1 MGISRKAR
9 REIILILLLIACL
22 SFSYFLVFG
31 QGGYLK
37 LKEYRAELRELQL
50 ENLRLRET
58 QKALHQKINRLRND
72 PYEIERLARER
83 YNLARPGDII
93 VTIPKNDRW

>member
-1 MGISRKAR
+1 MEISRKAR
-9 REIILILLLIACL
+9 REIVLIVLLVSCL
-22 SFSYFLVFG
+22 SFTYFLVFG

-58 QKALHQKINRLRND
+58 QKELRLKINRLRND

-93 VTIPKNDRW
+93 VTVPK

>member
-37 LKEYRAELRELQL
+37 LKEYRAELRKLQL
-50 ENLRLRET
+50 ENLRLRES
-58 QKALHQKINRLRND
+58 QRELHLKIDRLRND

-93 VTIPKNDRW
+93 VTVPKSDQR

>member
-93 VTIPKNDRW
+93 VTIPKSDRR

>member
-9 REIILILLLIACL
+9 REIILIFLLTACL
-22 SFSYFLVFG
+22 SFTYFLVFG

-37 LKEYRAELRELQL
+37 LREYRAELRELQL
-50 ENLRLRET
+50 ENLRLRES
-58 QKALHQKINRLRND
+58 QKELHSRINRLRND
-72 PYEIERLARER
+72 PYEIERLAREQ

-93 VTIPKNDRW
+93 VTIPKRDSR

>member
-1 MGISRKAR
+1 M
-9 REIILILLLIACL
+9 LIVLLVSCL
-22 SFSYFLVFG
+22 SFTYFLVFG

-58 QKALHQKINRLRND
+58 QKELRLKINRLRND

-93 VTIPKNDRW
+93 VTVPK

>member
-1 MGISRKAR
+1 M
-9 REIILILLLIACL
+9 ILLLIACL

-50 ENLRLRET
+50 ENLRLRES
-58 QKALHQKINRLRND
+58 QKELHLKINRLRND

-93 VTIPKNDRW
+93 VTIPKSDRK

>member
-93 VTIPKNDRW
+93 VTIPNSDRR

>member
-9 REIILILLLIACL
+9 REIILIALLVSCL
-22 SFSYFLVFG
+22 SFAYFLVFG

-37 LKEYRAELRELQL
+37 LREYRAELRELQL

-58 QKALHQKINRLRND
+58 QKELRLKIKRLRND
-72 PYEIERLARER
+72 PYEIERLAREH

-93 VTIPKNDRW
+93 VTVPEKDRK